1 MKIQALGH
9 VVLKVRNQQR
19 AEAFYN
25 GILGLPIVAR
35 YDEMGMT
42 FFSLGNHHDF
52 AVAAVGDDAPGPLD
66 KGVGLAHV
74 AFKIGDELAVLKS
87 AKTELE
93 AAGIAAVAADHGVS
107 KSLYF
112 ADPDG
117 NRVELYIDQSDS
129 WRRDPQTV
137 AAYAPLEL

>member
-1 MKIQALGH
+1 MKIQSLGH
-9 VVLKVRNQQR
+9 VVLKVRSQSR

-25 GILGLPIVAR
+25 GILGMPIVAR

-52 AVAAVGDDAPGPLD
+52 AVAAVGDKASGPVED
-66 KGVGLAHV
+66 GVGLAHV
-74 AFKIGDELAVLKS
+74 AFKIGDEMAVLKD
-87 AKTELE
+87 AKSELE
-93 AAGIAAVAADHGVS
+93 AAGIAWVAADHGVS

-112 ADPDG
+112 SDPDG

-137 AAYAPLEL
+137 AAYAPLTL

>member
-1 MKIQALGH
+1 MKIQSLGH
-9 VVLKVRNQQR
+9 VVLKVRDQKR
-19 AEAFYN
+19 AEQFYN
-25 GILGLPIVAR
+25 GVLGMPIVAR
-35 YDEMGMT
+35 FDRLNMT

-52 AVAAVGDDAPGPLD
+52 AIAAIGDDAPAPVKD
-66 KGVGLAHV
+66 GVGLAHV

-112 ADPDG
+112 SDPDG
-117 NRVELYIDQSDS
+117 NQVELYIDQSDS

-137 AAYAPLEL
+137 AAYTPLEL